1 MSLTDIDGVGPA
13 YQETLEDAGYETVES
28 VATADPDVIDD
39 KIERA
44 NGETLVAN
52 ANEEYDGD
60 DREGVPLEPG
70 FTDRQRYHLIRGL
83 ATEQVRMTSRNK
95 LGAVDRIL
103 SAMADVASGEPFYFT
118 REQASDA
125 YTAASQLEQTYRS
138 NPNITGLVSDMR
150 NVKQFF
156 QDVRGDDG
164 RWE

>member
-52 ANEEYDGD
+52 AQDKYDGD

-156 QDVRGDDG
+156 QGVRGDDG

>member
-1 MSLTDIDGVGPA
+1 MSLTAIDGVGPA
-13 YQETLEDAGYETVES
+13 YQETLEDAGYETIES
-28 VATADPDVIDD
+28 VATADPDVIDE
-39 KIERA
+39 KVERA

-52 ANEEYDGD
+52 AQDEYDGD
-60 DREGVPLEPG
+60 ERRGVALEPG
-70 FTDRQRYHLIRGL
+70 FTDRQRYHLIRAL

-95 LGAVDRIL
+95 RGAVDRIHE
-103 SAMADVASGEPFYFT
+103 AMAELTTGEPFYFT

-150 NVKQFF
+150 DVKQFF
-156 QDVRGDDG
+156 GDIRGDED